1 VVPGS
6 IRKELKDL
14 DSINMEH
21 YGKLYFFF
29 PYRNLP
35 VFFSSPGSVSQGDE
49 EERGVMKERSVCGGP
64 GQGTVLQQWDAAVC
78 LMR

>member
-1 VVPGS
+1 
-6 IRKELKDL
+6 
-14 DSINMEH
+14 M
-21 YGKLYFFF
+21 
-29 PYRNLP
+29 
-35 VFFSSPGSVSQGDE
+35 FFSSPGSVSQGDE